1 MHEMFPAG
9 MSFTATDIVVS
20 VTTLVC
26 FTILYKESEKKSLSL
41 PPGPHRWPVIGSLL
55 SMPSDNNMRET
66 FAEWKQKYGDVVY
79 ARVLGQDIVL
89 LNSREAALEL
99 LERRSSKYS
108 DRPRLVM
115 ASELVG
121 WGDCLAIMRYG
132 ERHKRMRK
140 LFHEGLSP
148 KAIEKLGHMIE
159 DEMSRFARKLLETP
173 EDLYRHTRYATNA
186 TVLKVTY
193 GYSVKDKCDPIL
205 TKAEE
210 AINMFS
216 YVTLPGMWLVDYFP
230 ILKYLPWAPFK
241 SKAREWKKLVQECV
255 DMPADF
261 TTEQMVQGKC
271 EPCLISK
278 WFEQADEQP
287 GGKTSEADHFIR
299 WTGTSIYGAATD
311 TTVSSIQT
319 FFLAMIYSPEAQKA
333 AQTEIDHI
341 IGNNRLPKLS
351 DRDSLPYVEAVYK
364 EVLRWQPVAPFA
376 IPHTLEA
383 DDDMYHGMRI
393 PGGCVLVPNIWGM
406 SRDPTVYQDPETFK
420 PERFMSTVTHEAE
433 LDSQSFI
440 FGFGRRRCPGI
451 HLAQSTLWLAI
462 ATVLAV
468 YDITPVLDTDG
479 RPVMPSLKYSQSSI
493 SAPNPFQCTITPR
506 TSRTEKIIQDSAIEA

>member
-1 MHEMFPAG
+1 MVEQYVPVVMMSPAPSTAIRYLLYFGPTSPPLPRAIEAISTALIVASINRPNSRAFMFPAG

-26 FTILYKESEKKSLSL
+26 FTILYKESQKKSLSL
-41 PPGPHRWPVIGSLL
+41 PPGPHQWPVIGSLL

-66 FAEWKQKYGDVVY
+66 FAEWKHTTLLDIGDVVY

-99 LERRSSKYS
+99 LEDADTANR
-108 DRPRLVM
+108 
-115 ASELVG
+115 VG

-148 KAIEKLGHMIE
+148 KAIESGIN
-159 DEMSRFARKLLETP
+159 S
-173 EDLYRHTRYATNA
+173 ATNA

-230 ILKYLPWAPFK
+230 I
-241 SKAREWKKLVQECV
+241 SREWKKLVQECV

-311 TTVSSIQT
+311 T
-319 FFLAMIYSPEAQKA
+319 AQKA

-383 DDDMYHGMRI
+383 DDDMYHG
-393 PGGCVLVPNIWGM
+393 CVLVPNIWGM

-440 FGFGRRRCPGI
+440 FGFGRSSAGRRCPGI